1 MGKARDAAMEYFRCM
16 RESDADSM
24 EHLFALDAVLSLFN
38 GTLRRGRADIR
49 DFYENTGMRPGLRP
63 HPQEPIEDGN
73 RCAVEIVVGQQD
85 GSYARVVD
93 IFTVNDDGR
102 VSSLRIYQGLLLD
115 GDIPVD
121 ASDP

>member
-1 MGKARDAAMEYFRCM
+1 MEYFRCM

-24 EHLFALDAVLSLFN
+24 ERLFAPDAVLSVFN
-38 GTLRRGRADIR
+38 GTLRRGRPEIR

-63 HPQEPIEDGN
+63 HPQQPIEEGN

-93 IFTVNDDGR
+93 IFTVNDAGQIT
-102 VSSLRIYQGLLLD
+102 SLRIYQGRLLD
-115 GDIPVD
+115 GDIPIAGPDTVQG
-121 ASDP
+121 